1 MINNWIKFNESLK
14 KTEITLEH
22 IMKILYC
29 RNFCNDDVLLD
40 ILEDKLTDIVSDIH
54 EISLTDTRRVLD
66 IENKKIVLTY
76 ANKILELAK
85 TSNQVMN
92 DLHDCYQMCFD
103 FVDWVNFEET
113 ETVLLDFEDLGY
125 RYEFEIEEKLL
136 IIKLFKEGTP
146 SPIDFINEV
155 KLAKRKL
162 PRLSKI
168 QSGDCKASLTK
179 FNFQDGEIE
188 IFVEKE

>member
-1 MINNWIKFNESLK
+1 MINNWVRFNESVE
-14 KTEITLEH
+14 KTDITLEH

-29 RNFCNDDVLLD
+29 RNFCNDDDLLD
-40 ILEDKLTDIVSDIH
+40 ILEDKLTDILSDIH

-66 IENKKIVLTY
+66 LKNKKIVLAY
-76 ANKILELAK
+76 ANRILNLAN
-85 TSNQVMN
+85 TSNQVMT
-92 DLHDCYQMCFD
+92 DLHDCYQICFD
-103 FVDWVNFEET
+103 FVDWINFEET
-113 ETVLLDFEDLGY
+113 ETVLLDFEDLDY

-136 IIKLFKEGTP
+136 IIKLYKEVTS
-146 SPIDFINEV
+146 SPIDFTNEV

-188 IFVEKE
+188 IFVEKK

>member
-1 MINNWIKFNESLK
+1 MINNWVRFNESVE
-14 KTEITLEH
+14 KTDITLEH

-29 RNFCNDDVLLD
+29 LNMCTDDDL
-40 ILEDKLTDIVSDIH
+40 IESLEDKLSDILSDIH
-54 EISLTDTRRVLD
+54 QISLTDTRRVLD
-66 IENKKIVLTY
+66 IKNKKIVLTY
-76 ANKILELAK
+76 ANKILELSK

-92 DLHDCYQMCFD
+92 DLHDCYQICFD
-103 FVDWVNFEET
+103 YVDWINFEET
-113 ETVLLDFEDLGY
+113 ENILLDFEDLDY
-125 RYEFEIEEKLL
+125 RYEFEIEEELF
-136 IIKLFKEGTP
+136 IIKLYKEDTT
-146 SPIDFINEV
+146 SPIDFTNEV

-188 IFVEKE
+188 IFVEKK